1 MGKKR
6 IIKKSAGGVN
16 RELKSRALS
25 RAPKKKVS
33 EGILRVCATYNNTLV
48 SLTDIAGN
56 VLVWSSAGALG
67 FKGTRKSTPYAASKV
82 SELIAEQAKMMGVRK
97 VGIMVKGIG
106 AGRESAIRSFAL
118 KGFDISY
125 VKDVTP
131 LPHNG
136 PRPPKP
142 RRV

>member
-1 MGKKR
+1 M
-6 IIKKSAGGVN
+6 
-16 RELKSRALS
+16 
-25 RAPKKKVS
+25 S
-33 EGILRVCATYNNTLV
+33 EGILRIRATYNNTLI
-48 SLTDIAGN
+48 SFTDIAGN
-56 VLVWSSAGALG
+56 VLTWSSAGALG
-67 FKGTRKSTPYAASKV
+67 FRGTRKSTPYAASKV
-82 SELIAEQAKMMGVRK
+82 SELIAEQAKMMGARK
-97 VGIMVKGIG
+97 VGIVVNGIG

-118 KGFDISY
+118 KGFDIPY